1 MTTTSTNTAPAEG
14 GEAPMLHV
22 HCPAN
27 GRSVGSVPNT
37 TAAEVQAVAAALRQ
51 AQPAWED
58 LGPDGRAIHL
68 RAWRDW
74 FLDNERRLGE
84 LVQAET
90 GKTWNDA
97 SLEPMVVLDVIN
109 YFAKHAAEFLA
120 PRKVAPHGPA
130 GATKRL
136 RLAFRPH
143 PLVGLITPWNGPIG
157 NPILDVVGA
166 LLAGAAV
173 ISKPSEFTPLSWAES
188 VRGWREDIGAPPILA
203 CVTGDGTTGAA
214 VVDEVD
220 MIMFTGSARTGR
232 KIAAR
237 AGERLIP
244 CSLELGGKDAMI
256 VLADAD
262 VDRAVSAAA
271 WGSMLNAGQACISV
285 ERVYV
290 EAAVYDEFVEKVTA
304 KVTSLRVGMDQPGAF
319 ASEIGAI
326 VTPAQLDIIDSHV
339 RDAVSKGA
347 RVLTGG
353 RRRDAGL
360 FYEPTVLVDVDHTM
374 DCMRHETFGP
384 TLPIMKVADE
394 DEAIRLA
401 NDSPYGLSASVFTRD
416 SARADRMAA
425 RLEAGAVNINN
436 VLSNFFQL
444 SLPMGGWKESGL
456 GTRLGGA
463 NALLKFCRPQAQV
476 SERLNLPAEPY
487 WYPVSRR
494 KATLQARFMRLL
506 GAGDWRRRL
515 GRP

>member
-1 MTTTSTNTAPAEG
+1 MTTTPTG
-14 GEAPMLHV
+14 IEAPMLEIS
-22 HCPAN
+22 CPAD
-27 GRSVGSVPNT
+27 GRLVGTVPNM
-37 TAAEVQAVAAALRQ
+37 TATEVQAVAAGLRR

-58 LGPDGRAIHL
+58 LGPDGRARHL

-74 FLDNERRLGE
+74 FLDHGRRLGE

-97 SLEPMVVLDVIN
+97 AREPMIGIDVIN
-109 YFAKHAAEFLA
+109 YFTTHSAEFLA
-120 PRKVAPHGPA
+120 PRKVALHGPA
-130 GATKRL
+130 GVAKRL
-136 RLAFRPH
+136 RLTFRPY
-143 PLVGLITPWNGPIG
+143 PLIGLITPWNGPIA

-173 ISKPSEFTPLSWAES
+173 LSKPSEFTPLSWTEA

-220 MIMFTGSARTGR
+220 MVMFTGSARTGR
-232 KIAAR
+232 RIAAR

-244 CSLELGGKDAMI
+244 CSLELGGKDAMT

-262 VDRAVSAAA
+262 IDRAASAAV

-290 EAAVYDEFVEKVTA
+290 EAPVYDEFVAKVTA
-304 KVTSLRVGMDQPGAF
+304 NVGALRVGMDRPGEF
-319 ASEIGAI
+319 ASEGGALA
-326 VTPAQLDIIDSHV
+326 TPAQLAIIEAHV
-339 RDAVSKGA
+339 NDARARGA

-353 RRRDAGL
+353 QRRGDSL
-360 FYEPTVLVDVDHTM
+360 FFEPTVLVDVDHTM

-384 TLPIMKVADE
+384 TLPIMKVDSE
-394 DEAIRLA
+394 EEAVRLA
-401 NDSPYGLSASVFTRD
+401 NDSPYGLSASLFTRD
-416 SARADRMAA
+416 AARADRLAA

-436 VLSNFFQL
+436 VLNNLFQL
-444 SLPMGGWKESGL
+444 PLPMGGWKESGL

-476 SERLNLPAEPY
+476 AERLNLASEPY

-494 KATLQARFMRLL
+494 KAVLQARFMRLL

-515 GRP
+515 GQPGR

>member
-1 MTTTSTNTAPAEG
+1 MIEV
-14 GEAPMLHV
+14 L
-22 HCPAN
+22 CPAD
-27 GRSVGSVPNT
+27 GRLVGTVPNS
-37 TAAEVQAVAAALRQ
+37 TAAEVHAVATELRR
-51 AQPAWED
+51 AQPAWEE
-58 LGPDGRAIHL
+58 LGPEGRSRHL

-84 LVQAET
+84 MVQSES
-90 GKTWNDA
+90 GKAWVDA
-97 SLEPMVVLDVIN
+97 ALEPMFGVDLIN
-109 YFAKHAAEFLA
+109 YFSKHAAEFLA

-136 RLAFRPH
+136 RVTFRPY

-157 NPILDVVGA
+157 NPMLDVVGA

-173 ISKPSEFTPLSWAES
+173 LSKPSEFTPLSWAEA
-188 VRGWREDIGAPPILA
+188 VRGWREDVGAPPILA
-203 CVTGDGTTGAA
+203 CVNGDGATGAA
-214 VVDEVD
+214 VVDVVD

-232 KIAAR
+232 KVAAR

-262 VDRAVSAAA
+262 IDRAASAAV
-271 WGSMLNAGQACISV
+271 WGAMLNAGQACMSV

-290 EAAVYDEFVEKVTA
+290 EASVHDEFVAKVTA
-304 KVTSLRVGMDQPGAF
+304 KVNAMRVGMDRPGEF
-319 ASEIGAI
+319 AAEIGAI
-326 VTPAQLDIIDSHV
+326 ATPAQLDIIEAHV
-339 RDAVSKGA
+339 RDAVAKGA
-347 RVLTGG
+347 RLMTGG
-353 RRRDAGL
+353 RRRGDEGQ
-360 FYEPTVLVDVDHTM
+360 FFEPTVLVDVDHTM

-384 TLPIMKVADE
+384 TLPIMKVDDE
-394 DEAIRLA
+394 EDAVRLA
-401 NDSPYGLSASVFTRD
+401 NDSAYGLTASVFTRD
-416 SARADRMAA
+416 AVRAERLAS

-436 VLSNFFQL
+436 VLSNLFQL
-444 SLPMGGWKESGL
+444 PLPLGGWKESGI

-476 SERLNLPAEPY
+476 SERINLPSEPY

-494 KATLQARFMRLL
+494 KAVLQAKALRLL

-515 GRP
+515 DLSAPR